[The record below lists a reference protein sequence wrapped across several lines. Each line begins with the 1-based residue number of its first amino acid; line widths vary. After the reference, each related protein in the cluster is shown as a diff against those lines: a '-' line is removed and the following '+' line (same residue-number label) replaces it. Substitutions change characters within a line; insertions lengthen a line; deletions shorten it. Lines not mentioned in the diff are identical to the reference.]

1 MSIYSSDN
9 LEIKK
14 DKYKIYFTL
23 TQDILCDTAEIEE
36 IQSHLLNLLSSEDEN
51 EISFI
56 FDIRI
61 VSLLNI
67 YKYAK
72 IFKNFFMENKT
83 LFEKAVHTSVV
94 ITESTLIKVVITPI
108 VKLINTGKPFC
119 FCSTIEYADKYVED
133 KRSELLAGR
142 KDEEDP
148 QKDTDYRS
156 YSAYD
161 LSVEDID

>member
-1 MSIYSSDN
+1 MFN
-9 LEIKK
+9 VL
-14 DKYKIYFTL
+14 
-23 TQDILCDTAEIEE
+23 QDVLCDTNEIEE
-36 IQSHLLNLLSSEDEN
+36 IQSKLLSILSAENPDEV
-51 EISFI
+51 SFI
-56 FDIRI
+56 FDIRNI
-61 VSLLNI
+61 SLLNI

-72 IFKNFFMENKT
+72 IFKSFFMLNKD

-119 FCSTIEYADKYVED
+119 FCSTSEYANKYVED

-142 KDEEDP
+142 KHQEDP

-161 LSVEDID
+161 VSVEDLD